1 MDRLENRVAIVT
13 GAGQGLGAAIA
24 KLFISEGARVV
35 GTDIAEDKVQGVV
48 GELREED
55 REKLLPLHHDVSLRA
70 DWETVVKTAVEK
82 FGKIDI
88 LVNNA
93 GRTITADILQCTE
106 EDMLGVF
113 KTNALSLV
121 LGIQTV
127 VPEFDKLGGGS
138 VVNVNS
144 IASIVSGD
152 ADGMSAPYSAS
163 KGAGRSLTKH
173 AAYYL
178 APKNIRVNSIHPG
191 PLRTPLLENSLA
203 ETPQLRE
210 RAELFNPLAPHFS
223 SPEDIANGV
232 LFLAGDESSCM
243 TGAEMVIDCG
253 HLLV

>member
-1 MDRLENRVAIVT
+1 MGRLENQVAIVT
-13 GAGQGLGAAIA
+13 GAGQGLGATIA
-24 KLFISEGARVV
+24 KLFISEGACVI
-35 GTDIAEDKVQGVV
+35 GTDIAEDNLQAVA
-48 GELREED
+48 GELHEKD
-55 REKLLPLHHDVSLRA
+55 RDKLLPLHHDVSSRA
-70 DWETVVKTAVEK
+70 DWETVVKTAVEQ
-82 FGKIDI
+82 FGKINI

-93 GRTITADILQCTE
+93 GRTITADILHCTE
-106 EDMLGVF
+106 EDMLALF
-113 KTNALSLV
+113 RTNALSLV

-127 VPEFDKLGGGS
+127 VPEFDKLGKGT

-191 PLRTPLLENSLA
+191 PLRTPMLESELA
-203 ETPQLRE
+203 KSPELRE

-223 SPEDIANGV
+223 GPEDIANGV
-232 LFLAGDESSCM
+232 LFLASDESSCM